1 MSRVKFAVAS
11 RRKRKRYLKAAKG
24 FRGGRGR
31 LIRTVK
37 ETVEKGWA
45 YAFRDRRAKKRDF
58 RSLWIVR
65 INAGTRMH
73 GMTYSALVNSLAKA
87 KVTINRKILADLAVN
102 DPIAFGK
109 VVEVAK
115 QHKK

>member
-45 YAFRDRRAKKRDF
+45 YAFRDRRVKKRDF

-65 INAGTRMH
+65 INAATRMN
-73 GMTYSALVNSLAKA
+73 GLTYSK
-87 KVTINRKILADLAVN
+87 LAVN
-102 DPIAFGK
+102 DPIAFSK
-109 VVEVAK
+109 VAEMAK

>member
-1 MSRVKFAVAS
+1 MSRVKFGVAS

-45 YAFRDRRAKKRDF
+45 YAFRDRRTKKRDF

-65 INAGTRMH
+65 INAGTRLH
-73 GMTYSALVNSLAKA
+73 GMTYSAFVNGLAKA
-87 KVTINRKILADLAVN
+87 GVTINRKVLADLAVN
-102 DPIAFGK
+102 DPVAFAK
-109 VVEVAK
+109 LVETAK
-115 QHKK
+115 SKK